1 MLKHIVK
8 TGLVLLAGVSL
19 VACGSQGGDGA
30 ASLGDIMVVSRE
42 DGSGTRG
49 AFTEITGVLEKSG
62 DTEVDQTTKAATIQ
76 NNTEGVV
83 GTVSGNASAIGYVSL
98 GSLTDVV
105 KPVKIDGVEP
115 SNETVLNGSYPIQRP
130 FNIVWKEGLSKQAQ
144 DFIHFIQSSDGQ
156 AIVTDKKYVAANQ
169 EGQPY
174 QVTAQSG
181 TISIVGST
189 SVTPLMEKLA
199 EAYQALQPDVK
210 IDITSNGSSAG
221 VTAVQEG
228 VADIG
233 MVSRELKDKEKPGL
247 TAEAIALDGI
257 AVVINKENPL
267 EELTAEQVKDI
278 YTGKLLAW
286 DELGE

>member
-1 MLKHIVK
+1 MKTILK
-8 TGLVLLAGVSL
+8 TGLVLLASVSL
-19 VACGSQGGDGA
+19 IACGNKGSDPS

-49 AFTEITGVLEKSG
+49 AFTELTGVLQKFG

-83 GTVSGNASAIGYVSL
+83 STVSGNPSAIGYMSL
-98 GSLTDVV
+98 GSLTDAV
-105 KPVKIDGVEP
+105 KPLNIDGIEP
-115 SNETVLNGSYPIQRP
+115 SEKTVLDGTYPIQRP
-130 FNIVWKEGLSKQAQ
+130 FNIVFKEDISETAR
-144 DFIHFIQSSDGQ
+144 DFMAFIHSSQGQ
-156 AIVTDKKYVAANQ
+156 AVVADKNYIPVKLDATDYSATKA
-169 EGQPY
+169 
-174 QVTAQSG
+174 SG

-199 EAYQALQPDVK
+199 EAYRELNPDVK

-233 MVSRELKDKEKPGL
+233 MVSRELKDKEKPGI
-247 TAEAIALDGI
+247 TVEVIALDGI
-257 AVVINKENPL
+257 AVIINKENAL
-267 EELTAEQVKDI
+267 ANLTLDQVKGI
-278 YTGKLLAW
+278 YTGELLAW
-286 DELGE
+286 DDLAN